1 MESDIALNDLC
12 EDRVS
17 EGSDNSDINLGR
29 RFPRPSDAN
38 RREFTLP
45 QADRGKDAWLFLA
58 GCFMVEALIWGFPF
72 SFGVFQEYYSTHE
85 PFSSKP
91 SGIAVIGTSSTGI
104 MYLSCPILFAVF
116 KRWPHI
122 RRSCTIVGLTINAV
136 AIIAAS
142 FATQVSHL
150 ILTQGILY
158 AIGGVL
164 VYCPTIVFLDE
175 WFVRRKGLAFGLMW
189 AGTGVSGV
197 VLPFVMS
204 GLLSR
209 FSFETTLRA
218 YAVALVMLALPLL
231 YFVRPRLPL
240 AQTSLQ
246 RRLDLGFLRTSVF
259 WIPQSCN
266 IVQGLGYFIPNIY
279 LPTYAKSQGMTGTE
293 GTLMLALVNMG
304 VVFGA
309 IWAGALTDRMHVSS
323 VMAISSIGAAL
334 AVFVFWGLAVSLPM
348 LCIFSLLY
356 GLTAGGFSAVYT
368 GIVQSVK
375 RKDTAADSGMIFG
388 FLAAGR
394 GIGAVASGPLSE
406 ALLHLHSWKGEA
418 RFGYGTGYGGL
429 MVFTG
434 ITAAAGGTS
443 WIARRI
449 GWT

>member
-1 MESDIALNDLC
+1 MDSDIALNDLRG
-12 EDRVS
+12 EERVF
-17 EGSDNSDINLGR
+17 EGSDDNLRR
-29 RFPRPSDAN
+29 RFPRPSDAS

-85 PFSSKP
+85 PFSLKP
-91 SGIAVIGTSSTGI
+91 SGIAIIGTSSTGI

-122 RRSCTIVGLTINAV
+122 RRSSTMTGLAINTAAIV
-136 AIIAAS
+136 AAS

-150 ILTQGILY
+150 ILTQGVLY
-158 AIGGVL
+158 AIGGVMI
-164 VYCPTIVFLDE
+164 YCPTIVFLDE
-175 WFVRRKGLAFGLMW
+175 WFVRRKGLAFGMMW
-189 AGTGVSGV
+189 AGTGVSGI
-197 VLPFVMS
+197 VLPFIMS
-204 GLLSR
+204 ALLAR
-209 FSFETTLRA
+209 FSFQTTLRA
-218 YAVALVMLALPLL
+218 YAVALVLLALPLL

-246 RRLDLGFLRTSVF
+246 RRLDLGFLRTSIF
-259 WIPQSCN
+259 WVPQTCN
-266 IVQGLGYFIPNIY
+266 IIQGLGYFIPNIY

-323 VMAISSIGAAL
+323 VMAICSMGAAL
-334 AVFVFWGLAVSLPM
+334 AVFVFW
-348 LCIFSLLY
+348 
-356 GLTAGGFSAVYT
+356 AGGYSATYS
-368 GIVQSVK
+368 GIVSKV
-375 RKDTAADSGMIFG
+375 REVDGAADMGMVIG
-388 FLAAGR
+388 FLALGR

-406 ALLHLHSWKGEA
+406 ALLHLQSWKGEA
-418 RFGYGTGYGGL
+418 KFGYGTGYGGL
-429 MVFTG
+429 IVFTG
-434 ITAAAGGTS
+434 ITAAAGGSS

>member
-1 MESDIALNDLC
+1 MDSDIALTDLHG
-12 EDRVS
+12 EPERVYEES
-17 EGSDNSDINLGR
+17 NNNLRR
-29 RFPRPSDAN
+29 RFRQQSDA

-72 SFGVFQEYYSTHE
+72 SFGVFQEYYTTHE

-104 MYLSCPILFAVF
+104 MYLSCPILFAAF

-122 RRSCTIVGLTINAV
+122 RRSCTLVGLAINTVAV
-136 AIIAAS
+136 TAAS

-150 ILTQGILY
+150 ILTQGVLY

-164 VYCPTIVFLDE
+164 IYCPTIVFLDE
-175 WFVRRKGLAFGLMW
+175 WFVRRKGLAFGIMW

-197 VLPFVMS
+197 VLPFIMS
-204 GLLSR
+204 GLLTR
-209 FSFETTLRA
+209 FGFRTTLRA
-218 YAVALVMLALPLL
+218 YAVALIILALPLL

-246 RRLDLGFLRTSVF
+246 RRLDLGFLRTSIFV
-259 WIPQSCN
+259 IPQACN

-279 LPTYAKSQGMTGTE
+279 LPIYAKSQGMTGTE
-293 GTLMLALVNMG
+293 GTVMLALVNMG

-323 VMAISSIGAAL
+323 VMAICSLGAAF
-334 AVFVFWGLAVSLPM
+334 AVFVFWGLSVSLPM
-348 LCIFSLLY
+348 LCLFSLLY
-356 GLTAGGFSAVYT
+356 GLTAGGFSANYT
-368 GIVQSVK
+368 GIATRVK
-375 RKDTAADSGMIFG
+375 EKDPAADTGMVFG

-406 ALLHLHSWKGEA
+406 ALLHLQAWKGEA
-418 RFGYGTGYGGL
+418 KFGYGTGYGL
-429 MVFTG
+429 LIVFTG

-443 WIARRI
+443 WIVRRI

>member
-1 MESDIALNDLC
+1 MDSDTALNDLG
-12 EDRVS
+12 EDRVY
-17 EGSDNSDINLGR
+17 EASDNSVR
-29 RFPRPSDAN
+29 RRYPRPSDAN
-38 RREFTLP
+38 HRREFTLP

-85 PFSSKP
+85 PFCSKP

-104 MYLSCPILFAVF
+104 MYLSCPILFAFF

-122 RRSCTIVGLTINAV
+122 RRSCTMIGLTINAV

-189 AGTGVSGV
+189 AGTGVSGI

-209 FSFETTLRA
+209 FSFKTTLRA
-218 YAVALVMLALPLL
+218 YAVGLVVIALPLL
-231 YFVRPRLPL
+231 CFVRPRLPL

-246 RRLDLGFLRTSVF
+246 RQLDLGFLRTSAF

-279 LPTYAKSQGMTGTE
+279 MPTYAKSQGMTGTE

-348 LCIFSLLY
+348 LCTFSLLY
-356 GLTAGGFSAVYT
+356 GLTAGGFSAVYS

-375 RKDTAADSGMIFG
+375 RKYTTADSGMVFG

-406 ALLHLHSWKGEA
+406 ALLHLQSWKGEA

-434 ITAAAGGTS
+434 VTAAAGGSS

>member
-1 MESDIALNDLC
+1 MDSDTALNDLG
-12 EDRVS
+12 EDRVY
-17 EGSDNSDINLGR
+17 EASDNNFRR

-38 RREFTLP
+38 PRREFTLP

-85 PFSSKP
+85 PFRSKP
-91 SGIAVIGTSSTGI
+91 SGLAVIGTSSTGI

-209 FSFETTLRA
+209 FGFEITLRA

-231 YFVRPRLPL
+231 CFVRPRLPL

-246 RRLDLGFLRTSVF
+246 RHLDLGFLRTSAF
-259 WIPQSCN
+259 WVPQSCN

-279 LPTYAKSQGMTGTE
+279 MPTYAKSQGMTGTE

-323 VMAISSIGAAL
+323 VMALSSIGAAL

-356 GLTAGGFSAVYT
+356 GLTAGGFSAVYS

-375 RKDTAADSGMIFG
+375 REYTTADSGMVFG

-406 ALLHLHSWKGEA
+406 ALLHLQSWKGEA
-418 RFGYGTGYGGL
+418 RFGYGTGYGSL

-449 GWT
+449 GWA